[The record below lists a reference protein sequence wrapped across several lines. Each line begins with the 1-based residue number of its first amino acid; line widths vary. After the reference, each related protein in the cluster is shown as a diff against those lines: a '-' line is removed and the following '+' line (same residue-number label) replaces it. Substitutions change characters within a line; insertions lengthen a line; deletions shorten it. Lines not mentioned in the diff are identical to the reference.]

1 MSKKTFLAA
10 AIALILLSAG
20 TLAAE
25 TVYLPLAMDQTIQG
39 KTYRTILWATN
50 VDSAPV
56 TVTVRFIPTMTSGL
70 VDPDTEVVPDVTK
83 VVPPGASV
91 PLATGAKGVGM
102 AEINSD
108 GRVRLVAEL
117 NSFSASGQRMSS
129 ATVELIDTH
138 NLLVGDQTAH
148 LLALERQ
155 VAGSQTNLGIVN
167 LSGDDTE
174 CTIRAYRPDA
184 SQIQGTAR
192 VLVRALAHREFPDAF
207 GILQEPSIDGA
218 RFAVSCPVP
227 FYSYATVL
235 SHIPD
240 STQFVSPAA
249 GGLNALAGPPS
260 DNTIF
265 EAPGN
270 FFNPTTSQGILEIEL
285 PVEPGVRYDVLAI
298 EFDLFVAR
306 LPTNLFTATVQ
317 LRRPVPGGLYFAHT
331 IRGGGRNQTF
341 LDMGVG
347 SALEH
352 IGERNVWVENAQH
365 HVVVVYDTVQGV
377 INWQVFRGNRLVEQI
392 IGGIGRFDLSHNGEG
407 IRLILGLQKVFDN
420 AFFPPYNFRY
430 SNLRV
435 SGQVALE

>member
-1 MSKKTFLAA
+1 MNKR
-10 AIALILLSAG
+10 AILVVAVTLILLGAG
-20 TLAAE
+20 TLSAE
-25 TVYLPLAMDQTIQG
+25 TVYLPLAMDQSVNG
-39 KTYRTILWATN
+39 KSFRTILWATN
-50 VDSAPV
+50 VAAEPV

-70 VDPDTEVVPDVTK
+70 VDPDVEVEPDVAR

-91 PLATGAKGVGM
+91 PLPTGAKGVGM

-108 GRVRLVAEL
+108 GPLRLVAEL
-117 NSFSASGQRMSS
+117 NSFNPAGQRMSS
-129 ATVELIDTH
+129 AVVELIDSN
-138 NLLVGDQTAH
+138 NLQVGDDTAH

-155 VAGSQTNLGIVN
+155 VAGAATNLGIVN
-167 LSGDDTE
+167 LSGEDAE

-184 SQIQGTAR
+184 SQIQTTAR
-192 VLVRALAHREFPDAF
+192 VKVPALAHREFPDAF
-207 GILQEPSIDGA
+207 GILDEPSIDGA
-218 RFAVSCPVP
+218 RFAVSCPGP

-240 STQFVSPAA
+240 STQFVTPAA
-249 GGLNALAGPPS
+249 GGDNALAGPPN
-260 DNTIF
+260 DGLIF

-270 FFNPTTSQGILEIEL
+270 FFTADTSQGILEIEL
-285 PVEPGVRYDVLAI
+285 PIEPGVRYDVIAV

-306 LPTNLFTATVQ
+306 LPTNLFTATIQ
-317 LRRPVPGGLYFAHT
+317 MRRPVPGGLYFAHT

-347 SALEH
+347 SSLEH
-352 IGERNVWVENAQH
+352 VGANGVWAENAQH
-365 HVVVVYDTVQGV
+365 RIVAVYDTLQGV

-392 IGGIGRFDLSHNGEG
+392 IGGVGRFNVSHNGEG

-435 SGQVALE
+435 SGQVAVE